1 MEQDEVRAKYNK
13 MLDELK
19 QILDDFDNEP
29 NREQPEAMIKGE
41 GEKIEENSDVGITIY
56 EKLLISLNIFYREY
70 EDEIF
75 HKKQN

>member
-1 MEQDEVRAKYNK
+1 MEQNEVRAKYNK
-13 MLDELK
+13 MLNELK

-56 EKLLISLNIFYREY
+56 EKLIIRLDKFYREH

-75 HKKQN
+75 QNK